1 MFVSDKIRMEHIK
14 RPNKGLNHEIK
25 ETKILPEKYADS
37 NKDLVYVIETP
48 KYIYY
53 YEWWNDNCKYAF
65 KTKYG
70 SFSKD
75 LIDLKMK
82 NRMKEVGKELG
93 IKLLDY
99 EYIPLS
105 YDDDLY
111 FEDSEFLGISFANFL
126 K

>member
-14 RPNKGLNHEIK
+14 RPDKLLAHESR
-25 ETKILPEKYADS
+25 ETKILPEKYA
-37 NKDLVYVIETP
+37 NPEKDLVYVIETP

-65 KTKYG
+65 EKKYG

-82 NRMKEVGKELG
+82 NRMQQVGNELG
-93 IKLLDY
+93 IKLLEY

-105 YDDDLY
+105 YEDNLY
-111 FEDSEFLGISFANFL
+111 FEDSEFLGISFAKFL